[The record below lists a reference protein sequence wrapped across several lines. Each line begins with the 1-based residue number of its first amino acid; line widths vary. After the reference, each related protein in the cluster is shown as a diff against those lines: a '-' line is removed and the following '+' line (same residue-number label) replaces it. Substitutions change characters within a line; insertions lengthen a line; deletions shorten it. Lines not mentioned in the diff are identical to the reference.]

1 MRMHR
6 GSSKGGRPR
15 SRPPEILPLSASPDG
30 IPLDLEIA
38 RAGRSQRSS
47 VRVARG
53 THVRDAIRAVAGSPE
68 GCAVLLDGV
77 PIPLDL
83 PVDRPMSLVIVPTF
97 SGG

>member
-6 GSSKGGRPR
+6 GSSKDGRPR
-15 SRPPEILPLSASPDG
+15 SRPSETLPLSASPDDVA
-30 IPLDLEIA
+30 LDLEVA
-38 RAGRSQRSS
+38 RAGRSERSS

-53 THVRDAIRAVAGSPE
+53 TPIREAIRSVAGSPE
-68 GCAVLLDGV
+68 GCAVLVDGV
-77 PIPLDL
+77 PVPLDL

>member
-1 MRMHR
+1 M
-6 GSSKGGRPR
+6 
-15 SRPPEILPLSASPDG
+15 
-30 IPLDLEIA
+30 
-38 RAGRSQRSS
+38 
-47 VRVARG
+47 ARG
-53 THVRDAIRAVAGSPE
+53 TLVRDAIRAVAGSPE